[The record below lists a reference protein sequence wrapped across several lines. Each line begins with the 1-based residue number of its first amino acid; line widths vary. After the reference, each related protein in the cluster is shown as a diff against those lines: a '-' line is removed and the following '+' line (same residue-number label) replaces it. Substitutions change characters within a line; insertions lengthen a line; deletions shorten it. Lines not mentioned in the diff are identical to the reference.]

1 MMKIKH
7 RLIFLLAGCFWMLG
21 IQAQTIRT
29 ITVAQGKSYTD
40 HISLKPDSKD
50 MDLMVKFVFNEDA
63 NTLTVTLIS
72 YRSLFVFWD
81 KVHFK
86 PLIKR
91 RKLRPAKL
99 PYVVAF
105 DPADKYYVTKLV
117 KASIPQPRK
126 EFFFKRWID
135 YDGLQPAP
143 IEYKMENDF
152 IAQTFDVLNKRTQ
165 VSVTLHDV
173 FLIDKTEKKKY
184 NRYDIPFGRDLNQQ
198 YQITIERNPCF
209 GLETEVE
216 GAQKALEGVTKSYTS
231 LKNKYGTGKVG
242 SQESKKFFDEM
253 KATVQNQFQSKDV
266 QSPCPDVQSAWE
278 QYNQYVDSIGAMK
291 VEVVNPKVA
300 IGGAGLSPDELKMLI
315 MKARQIDQTVSR
327 WLVSVDPI
335 ERQDLITQ
343 VQDYIKS
350 GDDLIGGRTGET
362 AEQKRA
368 LATFRAAER
377 YFNRTCL
384 LKKEVTS
391 QKDE

>member
-7 RLIFLLAGCFWMLG
+7 RLILLLAVSFWMFG
-21 IQAQTIRT
+21 IQAQTVRT

-81 KVHFK
+81 NVHFK

-126 EFFFKRWID
+126 EFIFHRWID

-143 IEYKMENDF
+143 IEYKLENDF
-152 IAQTFDVLNKRTQ
+152 IAQTFDVMNKRTQ
-165 VSVTLHDV
+165 VSVTLRDV

-216 GAQKALEGVTKSYTS
+216 GAQKALESVTQSYTS
-231 LKNKYGTGKVG
+231 LKNKYGTGIVA
-242 SQESKKFFDEM
+242 SQESKKIFDEM
-253 KATVQNQFQSKDV
+253 KATVQNQFQPKDV
-266 QSPCPDVQSAWE
+266 QSPCPDVQTAWD
-278 QYNQYVDSIGAMK
+278 QYNQYVDSIAAMK
-291 VEVVNPKVA
+291 VVVEGPKGV
-300 IGGAGLSPDELKMLI
+300 GGGGLSPDDLKILMI
-315 MKARQIDQTVSR
+315 KARQIDQTVSR

-335 ERQDLITQ
+335 EQQDLITQ
-343 VQDYIKS
+343 GQGAIKA
-350 GDDLIGGRTGET
+350 GNDLIGSRTGATE
-362 AEQKRA
+362 EQKRV

-377 YFNRTCL
+377 YFNSTCL
-384 LKKEVTS
+384 KKKVTS

>member
-1 MMKIKH
+1 
-7 RLIFLLAGCFWMLG
+7 
-21 IQAQTIRT
+21 
-29 ITVAQGKSYTD
+29 
-40 HISLKPDSKD
+40 
-50 MDLMVKFVFNEDA
+50 MVKFVFNEDA

-81 KVHFK
+81 NVHFK

-126 EFFFKRWID
+126 EFIFHRWID

-152 IAQTFDVLNKRTQ
+152 IAQTFDVMNKRTQ
-165 VSVTLHDV
+165 VSVTLRDV

-216 GAQKALEGVTKSYTS
+216 GAQKALESVTQSYTS
-231 LKNKYGTGKVG
+231 LKNKYGTGIVA
-242 SQESKKFFDEM
+242 SQESKKIFDEM
-253 KATVQNQFQSKDV
+253 KATVQNQFQPKDV
-266 QSPCPDVQSAWE
+266 QSPCPDVQTAWD
-278 QYNQYVDSIGAMK
+278 QYNQYVDSIAAMK
-291 VEVVNPKVA
+291 VVVEGPKGV
-300 IGGAGLSPDELKMLI
+300 GGGGLSPDDLKILMI
-315 MKARQIDQTVSR
+315 KARQIDQTVSR

-335 ERQDLITQ
+335 EQQDLITQ
-343 VQDYIKS
+343 GQGAIKA
-350 GDDLIGGRTGET
+350 GNDLIGSRTGATE
-362 AEQKRA
+362 EQKRV

-377 YFNRTCL
+377 YFNSTCL
-384 LKKEVTS
+384 KKKVTS

>member
-7 RLIFLLAGCFWMLG
+7 RLILLLAVSFWMFG
-21 IQAQTIRT
+21 IQAQTVRT

-81 KVHFK
+81 NGHFK

-126 EFFFKRWID
+126 EFIFHRWID

-152 IAQTFDVLNKRTQ
+152 IAQTFDVMNKRTQ
-165 VSVTLHDV
+165 VSVTLRDV

-216 GAQKALEGVTKSYTS
+216 GAQKALESVTQSYTS
-231 LKNKYGTGKVG
+231 LKNKYGTGIVA
-242 SQESKKFFDEM
+242 SQESKKIFDEM
-253 KATVQNQFQSKDV
+253 KATVQNQFQPKDV
-266 QSPCPDVQSAWE
+266 QSPCPDVQTAWD
-278 QYNQYVDSIGAMK
+278 QYNQYVDSIAAMK
-291 VEVVNPKVA
+291 VVVEGPKGV
-300 IGGAGLSPDELKMLI
+300 GGGGLSPDDLKILMI
-315 MKARQIDQTVSR
+315 KARQIDQTVSR

-335 ERQDLITQ
+335 EQQDLITQ
-343 VQDYIKS
+343 GQGAIKA
-350 GDDLIGGRTGET
+350 GNDLIGSRTGTT
-362 AEQKRA
+362 AEQKRV

-377 YFNRTCL
+377 YFNSTCL
-384 LKKEVTS
+384 KKKVTS

>member
-7 RLIFLLAGCFWMLG
+7 RLILLLAVSFWMFG
-21 IQAQTIRT
+21 IQAQTVRT

-81 KVHFK
+81 NVHFK

-126 EFFFKRWID
+126 EFIFHRWID

-152 IAQTFDVLNKRTQ
+152 IAQTFDVMNKRTQ
-165 VSVTLHDV
+165 VSVTLRDV

-216 GAQKALEGVTKSYTS
+216 GAQKALESVTQSYTS
-231 LKNKYGTGKVG
+231 LKNKYGTGIVA
-242 SQESKKFFDEM
+242 SQESKKIFDEM
-253 KATVQNQFQSKDV
+253 KATVQNQFQPKDV
-266 QSPCPDVQSAWE
+266 QSPCPDVQTAWD
-278 QYNQYVDSIGAMK
+278 QYNQYVDSIAAMK
-291 VEVVNPKVA
+291 VVVEGPKGV
-300 IGGAGLSPDELKMLI
+300 GGGGLSPDDLKILMI
-315 MKARQIDQTVSR
+315 KARQIDQTVSR
-327 WLVSVDPI
+327 WLVRVDPI
-335 ERQDLITQ
+335 EQQDLITQ
-343 VQDYIKS
+343 GQGAIKA
-350 GDDLIGGRTGET
+350 GNDLIGSRTGATE
-362 AEQKRA
+362 EQKRV

-377 YFNRTCL
+377 YFNSTCL
-384 LKKEVTS
+384 KKKVTS

>member
-1 MMKIKH
+1 MI
-7 RLIFLLAGCFWMLG
+7 LLLAGCFWMLG
-21 IQAQTIRT
+21 IQAQTVRT
-29 ITVAQGKSYTD
+29 ITLAQGKSYTD
-40 HISLKPDSKD
+40 HISLKTDSKD

-81 KVHFK
+81 NVHFK
-86 PLIKR
+86 PLFKG

-99 PYVVAF
+99 PYVVTF
-105 DPADKYYVTKLV
+105 DPANKYYVTKLV
-117 KASIPQPRK
+117 KATIPKPRK
-126 EFFFKRWID
+126 EFYFQRWID

-152 IAQTFDVLNKRTQ
+152 IAQTFNILNKRTQ
-165 VSVTLHDV
+165 VNVTLHDV

-209 GLETEVE
+209 GLDTEIE
-216 GAQKALEGVTKSYTS
+216 GAHKALESVSKSYTS
-231 LKNKYGTGKVG
+231 LKSKYGSGMVA
-242 SQESKKFFDEM
+242 SQESKKIFDEM
-253 KATVQNQFQSKDV
+253 KSTIQNQFQAKDV
-266 QSPCPDVQSAWE
+266 QSPCPDVQMAWD
-278 QYNQYVDSIGAMK
+278 QYNQLVDSIVAMK
-291 VEVVNPKVA
+291 VVVVGPKGM
-300 IGGAGLSPDELKMLI
+300 GGGGLSPEDLKTLM

-343 VQDYIKS
+343 GQDNVKT
-350 GDDLIGGRTGET
+350 GNDLIGGRPGVT
-362 AEQKRA
+362 AEQKRV

-384 LKKEVTS
+384 LKKGGTPQS
-391 QKDE
+391 DE

>member
-7 RLIFLLAGCFWMLG
+7 RLILLLAVSFWMFG
-21 IQAQTIRT
+21 IQAQTVRT

-86 PLIKR
+86 PLIKG

-99 PYVVAF
+99 PYVVTF

-126 EFFFKRWID
+126 EFIFHRWID

-152 IAQTFDVLNKRTQ
+152 IAQTFDVMNKRTQ
-165 VSVTLHDV
+165 VSVTLRDV

-216 GAQKALEGVTKSYTS
+216 GAQKALESVTQSYTS
-231 LKNKYGTGKVG
+231 LKNKYGTGIVA
-242 SQESKKFFDEM
+242 SQESKKIFDEM
-253 KATVQNQFQSKDV
+253 KATVQNQFQPKDV
-266 QSPCPDVQSAWE
+266 QSPCPDVQTAWD
-278 QYNQYVDSIGAMK
+278 QYNQYVDSIAAMK
-291 VEVVNPKVA
+291 VVVEGPKGV
-300 IGGAGLSPDELKMLI
+300 GGGGLSPDDLKILMI
-315 MKARQIDQTVSR
+315 KARQIDQTVSR

-335 ERQDLITQ
+335 EQQDLITQ
-343 VQDYIKS
+343 GQGAIKA
-350 GDDLIGGRTGET
+350 GNDLIGSRTGAT
-362 AEQKRA
+362 AEQKRV

-377 YFNRTCL
+377 YFNSTCL
-384 LKKEVTS
+384 KKKVTS

>member
-7 RLIFLLAGCFWMLG
+7 RLILLLAVSFWMFG
-21 IQAQTIRT
+21 IQAQTVRT

-81 KVHFK
+81 NVHFK

-126 EFFFKRWID
+126 EFIFHRWID

-152 IAQTFDVLNKRTQ
+152 IAHTFDVMNKRTQ
-165 VSVTLHDV
+165 VSVTLRDV

-216 GAQKALEGVTKSYTS
+216 GAQKALESVTQSYTS
-231 LKNKYGTGKVG
+231 LKNKYGTGIVA
-242 SQESKKFFDEM
+242 SQESKKIFDEM
-253 KATVQNQFQSKDV
+253 KATVQNQFQPKDV
-266 QSPCPDVQSAWE
+266 QSPCPDVQTAWD
-278 QYNQYVDSIGAMK
+278 QYNQYVDSIAAMK
-291 VEVVNPKVA
+291 VVVEGPKGV
-300 IGGAGLSPDELKMLI
+300 GGGGLSPDDLKILMI
-315 MKARQIDQTVSR
+315 KARQIDQTVSR

-335 ERQDLITQ
+335 EQQDLITQ
-343 VQDYIKS
+343 GQGAIKA
-350 GDDLIGGRTGET
+350 GNDLIGSRTGATE
-362 AEQKRA
+362 EQKRV

-377 YFNRTCL
+377 YFNSTCL
-384 LKKEVTS
+384 KKKVTS

>member
-7 RLIFLLAGCFWMLG
+7 RLILLLAGCFWMLD
-21 IQAQTIRT
+21 IQAQTVRT

-40 HISLKPDSKD
+40 HVSLKPDSKD

-86 PLIKR
+86 PLIKG
-91 RKLRPAKL
+91 RKLRPAQL

-105 DPADKYYVTKLV
+105 DPADKYYITKLV

-126 EFFFKRWID
+126 EFFFQRWID

-216 GAQKALEGVTKSYTS
+216 GAQKALEGVTRSYTS
-231 LKNKYGTGKVG
+231 LKNKYGKGVVV
-242 SQESKKFFDEM
+242 SQESKNIFDEM
-253 KATVQNQFQSKDV
+253 KATVQNQFQPKDV
-266 QSPCPDVQSAWE
+266 QSPCPDVQAAWD
-278 QYNQYVDSIGAMK
+278 QYNQYVDSIAAMK
-291 VEVVNPKVA
+291 VVVEGPKGV
-300 IGGAGLSPDELKMLI
+300 GGDGLTPEDLKMLM
-315 MKARQIDQTVSR
+315 MKARQIDLTVSR

-343 VQDYIKS
+343 GQENIKI
-350 GDDLIGGRTGET
+350 GNDLIGGRTGVTE
-362 AEQKRA
+362 EQKRV
-368 LATFRAAER
+368 LATFHAAER

-384 LKKEVTS
+384 LKKEVAS

>member
-7 RLIFLLAGCFWMLG
+7 RLILLLAVSFWMFG
-21 IQAQTIRT
+21 IQAQTVRT
-29 ITVAQGKSYTD
+29 ITVAQGTSYTD

-81 KVHFK
+81 NVHFK

-126 EFFFKRWID
+126 EFIFHRWID

-152 IAQTFDVLNKRTQ
+152 IAQTFDVMNKRTQ
-165 VSVTLHDV
+165 VSVTLRDV

-216 GAQKALEGVTKSYTS
+216 GAQKALESVTQSYTS
-231 LKNKYGTGKVG
+231 LKNKYGTGIVA
-242 SQESKKFFDEM
+242 SQESKKIFDEM
-253 KATVQNQFQSKDV
+253 KATVQNQFQPKDV
-266 QSPCPDVQSAWE
+266 QSPCPDVQTAWD
-278 QYNQYVDSIGAMK
+278 QYNQYVDSIAAMK
-291 VEVVNPKVA
+291 VVVEGPKGV
-300 IGGAGLSPDELKMLI
+300 GGGGLSPDDLKILMI
-315 MKARQIDQTVSR
+315 KARQIDQTVSR

-335 ERQDLITQ
+335 EQQDLITQ
-343 VQDYIKS
+343 GQGAIKA
-350 GDDLIGGRTGET
+350 GNDLIGSRTGTT
-362 AEQKRA
+362 AEQKRV

-377 YFNRTCL
+377 YFNSTCL
-384 LKKEVTS
+384 KKKVTS

>member
-7 RLIFLLAGCFWMLG
+7 RLILLLAVSFWMFG
-21 IQAQTIRT
+21 IQAQTVRT

-50 MDLMVKFVFNEDA
+50 MDLLVKFVFNEDA

-81 KVHFK
+81 NVHFK

-126 EFFFKRWID
+126 EFIFHRWID

-152 IAQTFDVLNKRTQ
+152 IAQTFDVMNKRTQ
-165 VSVTLHDV
+165 VSVTLRDV

-216 GAQKALEGVTKSYTS
+216 GAQKALESVTQSYTS
-231 LKNKYGTGKVG
+231 LKNKYGTGIVA
-242 SQESKKFFDEM
+242 SQESKKIFAEM
-253 KATVQNQFQSKDV
+253 KATVQNQFQPKDV
-266 QSPCPDVQSAWE
+266 QSPCPDVQTAWD
-278 QYNQYVDSIGAMK
+278 QYNQYVDSIAAMK
-291 VEVVNPKVA
+291 VVVEGPKGV
-300 IGGAGLSPDELKMLI
+300 GGGGLSSDDLKILMI
-315 MKARQIDQTVSR
+315 KARQIDQTVSR

-335 ERQDLITQ
+335 EQQDLITQ
-343 VQDYIKS
+343 GQGAIKA
-350 GDDLIGGRTGET
+350 GNDLIGSRTGATE
-362 AEQKRA
+362 EQKRV

-377 YFNRTCL
+377 YFNSTCL
-384 LKKEVTS
+384 KKKVTS

>member
-7 RLIFLLAGCFWMLG
+7 RLILLLAVSFWMFG
-21 IQAQTIRT
+21 IQAQTVRT

-81 KVHFK
+81 NVHFK

-126 EFFFKRWID
+126 EFIFHRWID

-152 IAQTFDVLNKRTQ
+152 IAQTFDVMNKRTQ
-165 VSVTLHDV
+165 VSVTLRDV

-216 GAQKALEGVTKSYTS
+216 GAQKALESVTQSYTS
-231 LKNKYGTGKVG
+231 LKNKYGTGIVA
-242 SQESKKFFDEM
+242 SQESKKIFDEM
-253 KATVQNQFQSKDV
+253 KATVQNQFQPKDV
-266 QSPCPDVQSAWE
+266 QSPCPDVQTAWD
-278 QYNQYVDSIGAMK
+278 QYNQYVDSIAAMK
-291 VEVVNPKVA
+291 VVVEGPKGV
-300 IGGAGLSPDELKMLI
+300 GGGGLSPDDLKILMI
-315 MKARQIDQTVSR
+315 KARQIDQTVSR

-335 ERQDLITQ
+335 EQQDLITQ
-343 VQDYIKS
+343 GQGAIKA
-350 GDDLIGGRTGET
+350 GNDLIGSRTGAT
-362 AEQKRA
+362 AEQKRV

-377 YFNRTCL
+377 YFNSTCL
-384 LKKEVTS
+384 KKKVTS